1 MTVIFSTNRHISSR
15 FQVPSILSELVVTKR
30 ENYRLEQSRSHRI
43 LFLLEELRLPYKLK
57 TYTRNPLTNLAGSS
71 LKQVHPLG
79 KFPVIEVIF
88 PESNGGNQEPLVIAE
103 SAVIVEYLVE
113 NFGRHM
119 LPCPPST
126 STTGDGN
133 NETEDKHSNS
143 TDSIN
148 KDWSRDWLRYKYFLN
163 YAEGSIM
170 NVLLIAVMVTCSFSP
185 SFP

>member
-1 MTVIFSTNRHISSR
+1 MAVIFSTNRHTSSR

-88 PESNGGNQEPLVIAE
+88 PESDGGKQEPLVVAE